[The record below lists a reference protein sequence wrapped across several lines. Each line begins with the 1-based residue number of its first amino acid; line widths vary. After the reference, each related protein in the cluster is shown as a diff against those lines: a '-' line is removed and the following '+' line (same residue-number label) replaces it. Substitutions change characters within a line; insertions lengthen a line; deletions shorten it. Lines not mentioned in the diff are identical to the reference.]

1 MTHGSV
7 KYKPINGLRVE
18 TSPWWSVS
26 AALSFSIDTFKKKK
40 KKRQSWTLV
49 RISSAFNLKGSE
61 LFNPTP
67 AFLLR
72 FVTLIFFYI

>member
-1 MTHGSV
+1 MMTHGSV

-40 KKRQSWTLV
+40 KKKKTV
-49 RISSAFNLKGSE
+49 VDACKNF
-61 LFNPTP
+61 
-67 AFLLR
+67 
-72 FVTLIFFYI
+72 